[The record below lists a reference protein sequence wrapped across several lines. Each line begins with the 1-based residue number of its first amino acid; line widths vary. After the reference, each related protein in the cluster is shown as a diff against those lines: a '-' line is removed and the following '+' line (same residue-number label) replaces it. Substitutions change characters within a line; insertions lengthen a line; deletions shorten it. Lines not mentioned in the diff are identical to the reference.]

1 MPRFNAP
8 SLIKLTDKHHPPLF
22 LLVMNQLKATQ
33 KLSEEELK
41 YTPSSIEHS
50 WHYDYIVC
58 SAIIYIGSLPYDMNE
73 GDLLVMFS
81 QFGDVEWVELKR
93 HEETGKSLG
102 YAFLK
107 YENALS
113 TALAVDNFNGVLL
126 GNRQIRVDHVKE
138 YRGEAK
144 TKEEV
149 AVGVDYRQSGKVPET
164 KAAPDLEE
172 TEEVDPFLK
181 AKLEKERKEDRR
193 ERIRNQIA
201 KELNIPEDD
210 PMREYLISKELK
222 RRRKQ

>member
-1 MPRFNAP
+1 
-8 SLIKLTDKHHPPLF
+8 
-22 LLVMNQLKATQ
+22 MNQLKATQ

-50 WHYDYIVC
+50 WHYDYVVC
-58 SAIIYIGSLPYDMNE
+58 SAIIYIGSLPYEMNE

-81 QFGDVEWVELKR
+81 QFGEVEWVELKR
-93 HEETGKSLG
+93 HEETGKSMG

-126 GNRQIRVDHVKE
+126 GNRQIRIDHVKE

-144 TKEEV
+144 SKEESKSKAVV
-149 AVGVDYRQSGKVPET
+149 AGADVDYQQSGNIP
-164 KAAPDLEE
+164 KAVEPE
-172 TEEVDPFLK
+172 TEEPQEIDPFLK
-181 AKLEKERKEDRR
+181 AKLEKERKEERR
-193 ERIRNQIA
+193 ERIRNQVA

-210 PMREYLISKELK
+210 PMREYMISKELK
-222 RRRKQ
+222 RRKAKQ